1 MCPAAVSPCS
11 YSSFFFLI
19 LFLQLLVIWGM
30 SEESARSAE
39 IDCPSLVGFF
49 SFIFHISPWF
59 VVLLLSLSL
68 SLCRL
73 FSCVY
78 CGCCY
83 WEPETCLFISILFF
97 YLQYGEVLEDAVHHV
112 LLGQVFELVD
122 KVDHVLA
129 HGRTMDAVDEAAI
142 LQASVLRLDLL
153 DHLLAERTHLCR
165 TGDGHVLVALV
176 PNDKR

>member
-1 MCPAAVSPCS
+1 M
-11 YSSFFFLI
+11 
-19 LFLQLLVIWGM
+19 
-30 SEESARSAE
+30 
-39 IDCPSLVGFF
+39 
-49 SFIFHISPWF
+49 
-59 VVLLLSLSL
+59 LLSLSL
-68 SLCRL
+68 PLSFVLVRILRL
-73 FSCVY
+73 LLLRA
-78 CGCCY
+78 GN
-83 WEPETCLFISILFF
+83 LFIYFYSFF

-176 PNDKR
+176 PKDKR